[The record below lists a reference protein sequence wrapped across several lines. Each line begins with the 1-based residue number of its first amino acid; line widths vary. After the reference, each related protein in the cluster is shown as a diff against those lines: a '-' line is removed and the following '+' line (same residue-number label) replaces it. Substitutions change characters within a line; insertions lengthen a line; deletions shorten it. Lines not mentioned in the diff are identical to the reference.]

1 MQWSPCSFTKVPNL
15 VMPTT
20 WTISRRHRLSLPKE
34 TYNKYKSPR
43 EAIDTH
49 VSVRMGSPG
58 KAVPEVTC
66 CKGAESC
73 GLEQLVLTG
82 MILVKLLR
90 ELPSPHQA
98 AWPISDGLPMKVF
111 QRQLGSNYRS
121 ELWVDE
127 QLLDTLSSLGNL
139 TIPMPLG
146 QDPRTLV
153 FTWQLSCSGN
163 RHGRKNTDFRITVG
177 FQQWLSTNQA

>member
-1 MQWSPCSFTKVPNL
+1 M
-15 VMPTT
+15 
-20 WTISRRHRLSLPKE
+20 
-34 TYNKYKSPR
+34 
-43 EAIDTH
+43 
-49 VSVRMGSPG
+49 
-58 KAVPEVTC
+58 
-66 CKGAESC
+66 
-73 GLEQLVLTG
+73 
-82 MILVKLLR
+82 
-90 ELPSPHQA
+90 
-98 AWPISDGLPMKVF
+98 
-111 QRQLGSNYRS
+111 
-121 ELWVDE
+121 DE